1 MQLIDKLASVLK
13 RKIVIIITFGKFFHG
28 FFQFVN
34 LQRICF
40 CTIWNGRQLML
51 RLIFYKFNF
60 GLLLHYSIS
69 FHCTYKSKYVLNISI
84 AFKPIMNHY
93 GLMTGWG

>member
-1 MQLIDKLASVLK
+1 MQLIDKLASVFK
-13 RKIVIIITFGKFFHG
+13 RKIVTIIKFGKFFHG

-51 RLIFYKFNF
+51 RS
-60 GLLLHYSIS
+60 YSINS
-69 FHCTYKSKYVLNISI
+69 TSDFSCIILFHSTAHIKANT
-84 AFKPIMNHY
+84 F
-93 GLMTGWG
+93 